1 MKRRIVRGLNYFN
14 VREANLICGSDHG
27 PTYIPCSLNKSDY
40 RTVKAYLF
48 NHGGK

>member
-14 VREANLICGSDHG
+14 VREASLIYGLDYG
-27 PTYIPCSLNKSDY
+27 PTYIPCSLNESDD

>member
-14 VREANLICGSDHG
+14 VREASLICGSDHG